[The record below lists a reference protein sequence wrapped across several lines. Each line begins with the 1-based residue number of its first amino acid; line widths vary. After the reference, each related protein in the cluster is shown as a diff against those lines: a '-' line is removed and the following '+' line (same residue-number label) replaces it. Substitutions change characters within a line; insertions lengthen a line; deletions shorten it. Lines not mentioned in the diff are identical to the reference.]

1 MDGDY
6 VEFNRDIYGKLLS
19 WKAEDT
25 GRVLEV
31 SGARQVG
38 KTFILK
44 KFARENF
51 KYSHYINMA
60 EITGKQF
67 LQCIEA
73 ANEWEPGNSREEKPL
88 HKALGL
94 YAQSFQDNKETIVLI
109 DEIQESA
116 KVYNLIRTFARE
128 FQCYVVVTG
137 SYLGRLLEKEFF
149 LPAGDI
155 DTLTLNT
162 LNFREFLDVF
172 GKRELY
178 QSLDLYGGSLPEQYN
193 EIKTYFEIYQRIGG
207 YPSVVKKYVTYQDF
221 SKCDTEIWELI
232 SVFINESKRYF
243 NNIMETNIFEKLFHS
258 IAVTLIKEK
267 QGVRDLIEELSDIVY
282 KEESGR
288 YTKQMVHHAIGWLQ
302 ASHILSY
309 AGKAIDCDYLNVKE
323 NARFY
328 FLDLG
333 IAQYFLRQ
341 AGADKG
347 VIKGIVAENFVY
359 LTLLHRIRKEIAG
372 STPWFA
378 IYEKTKGE
386 LDFFVRSL
394 LDNKNYG
401 LEVKSEDG
409 EAKTAKALL
418 NDKKIDCL
426 YYLKGAAYGGI
437 ADNGKIR
444 TVPLYLADNIS
455 FEN

>member
-1 MDGDY
+1 MVVRMD
-6 VEFNRDIYGKLLS
+6 FNRDIYQKLLS
-19 WKAEDT
+19 WKTEDT
-25 GRVLEV
+25 GKVLEV

-38 KTFILK
+38 KTYILK
-44 KFARENF
+44 KFAKENF
-51 KYSHYINMA
+51 KYSYYINMA
-60 EITGKQF
+60 EVSGEQF
-67 LQCIEA
+67 LQCVEA
-73 ANEWEPGNSREEKPL
+73 ANQWQPGSKRDEKPL
-88 HKALGL
+88 HKALYL
-94 YAQSFQDNKETIVLI
+94 FDKSFSDNKDTIILI
-109 DEIQESA
+109 DEIQESS

-155 DTLTLNT
+155 DTLTLGT
-162 LNFREFLDVF
+162 LNFPEFLEIF
-172 GKRELY
+172 EQRELY
-178 QSLDLYGGSLPEQYN
+178 ESLDLYGGSSPEQYN
-193 EIKTYFEIYQRIGG
+193 QIRNYFDIYQRIGG
-207 YPSVVKKYVTYQDF
+207 YPSVVKKYIQYKDF
-221 SKCDTEIWELI
+221 DRCDAEIWQLI
-232 SVFINESKRYF
+232 DIFTNESKRYF

-267 QGVRDLIEELSDIVY
+267 QGVRDLIEQLSKIVY

-288 YTKQMVHHAIGWLQ
+288 YTKQMVHRAIGWLQ

-333 IAQYFLRQ
+333 MAQHFLKQ
-341 AGADKG
+341 AGADHE
-347 VIKGIVAENFVY
+347 VIKGIVAENFVF
-359 LTLLHRIRKEIAG
+359 LTLLRRIRKEIAG

-386 LDFFVRSL
+386 LDFYVRSL
-394 LDNKNYG
+394 IDTKNYG
-401 LEVKSEDG
+401 LEVKSEDS

-418 NDKKIDCL
+418 KDKKIEYL
-426 YYLKGAAYGGI
+426 YLLKGAAYGGVTE
-437 ADNGKIR
+437 DGKIR
-444 TVPLYLADNIS
+444 TVPLYLADRIQFHN
-455 FEN
+455 